1 MTDDEEYRFYPEDF
15 DDSGDS
21 IDDRGGVNLAPI
33 VIVGSLGVGLALF
46 FADPFVDPI
55 GLAGGELELRTVSA
69 LVFASGLFTG
79 SGIYLREGNRALGAV
94 HALAALGWVSLGIG
108 GIRSNDALF
117 AVGGG
122 ALVIGAIALVALVRR
137 SS

>member
-15 DDSGDS
+15 DDSGKR
-21 IDDRGGVNLAPI
+21 IDDRDGVNLAPL
-33 VIVGSLGVGLALF
+33 VIVGSLGAGLALF
-46 FADPFVDPI
+46 FAEPYVESI
-55 GLAGGELELRTVSA
+55 SIAGVELELRTVSA

-79 SGIYLREGNRALGAV
+79 SGIYLRQGNRSLGMV
-94 HALAALGWVSLGIG
+94 HALAALGWVLLGIG
-108 GIRSNDALF
+108 GIRSNDTLF

-122 ALVIGAIALVALVRR
+122 ALVAGVIALVVLVRR

>member
-15 DDSGDS
+15 DDSGER
-21 IDDRGGVNLAPI
+21 IDDRDDVSLAPL
-33 VIVGSLGVGLALF
+33 VIVGSLGAGLALF
-46 FADPFVDPI
+46 FADPFLDPI
-55 GLAGGELELRTVSA
+55 GFAGRELELRTVSA
-69 LVFASGLFTG
+69 FVFASGLFAG
-79 SGIYLREGNRALGAV
+79 SGIYLRQGNRALGAV

-117 AVGGG
+117 AVGAG
-122 ALVIGAIALVALVRR
+122 ALVVGAIALVVLVRR